1 MYLDLLIVNDL
12 IFKYSLTPVLWLSVL
27 EKFDFREQFSK
38 HRTLLWGRLML
49 RDPGLREP
57 GLREIPL
64 LETYYRDTDCINT
77 SLIEKTNCHLKPNAD
92 EIVFI
97 VGSLSKCLQ

>member
-1 MYLDLLIVNDL
+1 M
-12 IFKYSLTPVLWLSVL
+12 LS
-27 EKFDFREQFSK
+27 
-38 HRTLLWGRLML
+38 
-49 RDPGLREP
+49 DPGLREP
-57 GLREIPL
+57 GLREIPV

-97 VGSLSKCLQ
+97 VGSLSKCLPIKRKRVFFNLKEIPSQQANR

>member
-1 MYLDLLIVNDL
+1 M
-12 IFKYSLTPVLWLSVL
+12 
-27 EKFDFREQFSK
+27 
-38 HRTLLWGRLML
+38 GRLML

-97 VGSLSKCLQ
+97 VGSLSKCLPIKRKRVFSI

>member
-1 MYLDLLIVNDL
+1 
-12 IFKYSLTPVLWLSVL
+12 
-27 EKFDFREQFSK
+27 
-38 HRTLLWGRLML
+38 ML

-64 LETYYRDTDCINT
+64 LETYYGDTDCINT

-92 EIVFI
+92 EIVFHSRFAI
-97 VGSLSKCLQ
+97 KMSSNKEKTCFFNLKEIPSQQANR